1 MKISDAITA
10 KQQGILISIRN
21 VLKGR
26 KDYETKIKSQ
36 LVRDFIDTKSLD
48 AFIKLCI
55 QKYHIAYL
63 DLPYTYYEDA
73 DFLCEVCRS
82 YPKFLSQ
89 IKSNPSMYY
98 KVSDTLNH
106 EKLIN
111 KMSKRTPKS
120 VTVSATQPSSQD
132 AKETKSTAE
141 LKNV

>member
-1 MKISDAITA
+1 MDVWY
-10 KQQGILISIRN
+10 GC
-21 VLKGR
+21 
-26 KDYETKIKSQ
+26 
-36 LVRDFIDTKSLD
+36 
-48 AFIKLCI
+48 FIKLCI

-98 KVSDTLNH
+98 KVSDTLNQ
-106 EKLIN
+106 EKLII
-111 KMSKRTPKS
+111 KMSKRTSKS
-120 VTVSATQPSSQD
+120 VTVSATPPSSQD
-132 AKETKSTAE
+132 PKDTKSTAE